1 MSAGYAAVLLW
12 LASLVLWW
20 SGWRREL
27 AGDLSTRAAA
37 LFFALWPAG
46 WLAGFLLPPGS
57 RTAMTVA
64 ALPAAAFLAYRASG
78 PGGRLAVLGTS
89 ALGAA
94 LLLVATHPAVWLGPL
109 AVGPERSV
117 PVLLGA
123 VTALTVRTAREQLAV
138 LSLVLPA
145 AALVGLRFGSPP
157 PGWPMPEYLAD
168 MWWLAYAV
176 CRAASLILRE
186 LAPPLPARKD
196 GRAGDRA

>member
-1 MSAGYAAVLLW
+1 MSAGYGAALLW
-12 LASLVLWW
+12 LAALVLWW
-20 SGWRREL
+20 SGWRQEL
-27 AGDLSTRAAA
+27 ASDLPPRAVA

-57 RTAMTVA
+57 RTAMAAA
-64 ALPAAAFLAYRASG
+64 ALPAVAFLAYRAAG
-78 PGGRLAVLGTS
+78 PGRLAVWAAA

-94 LLLVATHPAVWLGPL
+94 VLLVATNPAVWLDGPL

-123 VTALTVRTAREQLAV
+123 VTALTLRTAREQLAV

-145 AALVGLRFGSPP
+145 AALAGMRLGSPP
-157 PGWPMPEYLAD
+157 PGWPSPEYLPD
-168 MWWLAYAV
+168 MWWLAFAV
-176 CRAASLILRE
+176 CRAVSLALRE
-186 LAPPLPARKD
+186 MAPPLAARRD

>member
-12 LASLVLWW
+12 LAALVLWW

-27 AGDLSTRAAA
+27 AGDLSPRAAA

-46 WLAGFLLPPGS
+46 WLAGFLFPPGS
-57 RTAMTVA
+57 RTAMAAV
-64 ALPAAAFLAYRASG
+64 ALPAAAFLACRAAG
-78 PGGRLAVLGTS
+78 PRSRLAVLGTS

-109 AVGPERSV
+109 AAGPERSV

-123 VTALTVRTAREQLAV
+123 VTALMLRTAREQLAV
-138 LSLVLPA
+138 LSLVLPV
-145 AALVGLRFGSPP
+145 AALVGLRLGSP

-168 MWWLAYAV
+168 MWWLAFAV
-176 CRAASLILRE
+176 CRAASLALRE
-186 LAPPLPARKD
+186 LAPPLPARRD